1 MVSQRKLYVIGDV
14 ILVSLS
20 HSVLLSLRGF
30 CNIFIG
36 FGSSL
41 DILLSMGLTFRVLGR
56 CYGISLKDS

>member
-20 HSVLLSLRGF
+20 HSVLSLQGF

-36 FGSSL
+36 FGRSL
-41 DILLSMGLTFRVLGR
+41 DVLLSMGLTFR
-56 CYGISLKDS
+56 D

>member
-1 MVSQRKLYVIGDV
+1 MVSQKKLYVIGDV

-36 FGSSL
+36 FGRSL
-41 DILLSMGLTFRVLGR
+41 DILLSMGLTFR
-56 CYGISLKDS
+56 D